1 MMAHHH
7 HLLDFSFSSSSPL
20 APFHHADT
28 TPWPPPTHATVVGH
42 ERGLPYYYTAPPT
55 TMPAMTQPALLL
67 NSSRYMGP
75 ARELLAELCSLTDHA
90 ARTPKAGGGQ
100 WDVEANYSASWDNN
114 SNPGALLSYSSM
126 DLLALQRR
134 KARLLSMVQ
143 EVDRRYRRY
152 REQMRATELSFDA
165 VAGTGAA
172 QVYTKLA
179 MRAMSRHFRSLRDAL
194 VRQVRA
200 LRKTMGEGDTT
211 GGLFAAPGASRGDT
225 PRLRV
230 LDQCLRQQRAFQQS
244 GGTTESYPW
253 RPQRGLPERAVAVLR
268 SWLFEHFLH
277 PKKNKTGIQMTW
289 TSTSWRAKPGC
300 QEARVRLWKPMIEEM
315 YTEEETKE
323 QGGGNGGGKTI
334 PDDHHGNTGAAWA
347 ATRPIT
353 GEIPPH
359 RLGGSSCFVSAAPI
373 IPANDGQQ
381 LFHSYLSSNG
391 GAVSLTLGLQQ
402 RQQQPAMMIMQQRS
416 SSLMLGAGDQ
426 EEEEDVVLPYR
437 NLMGSELLHDLAD
450 PIVYN

>member
-300 QEARVRLWKPMIEEM
+300 QEARFQ
-315 YTEEETKE
+315 T
-323 QGGGNGGGKTI
+323 
-334 PDDHHGNTGAAWA
+334 
-347 ATRPIT
+347 
-353 GEIPPH
+353 
-359 RLGGSSCFVSAAPI
+359 GSS
-373 IPANDGQQ
+373 
-381 LFHSYLSSNG
+381 
-391 GAVSLTLGLQQ
+391 
-402 RQQQPAMMIMQQRS
+402 MQ
-416 SSLMLGAGDQ
+416 G
-426 EEEEDVVLPYR
+426 
-437 NLMGSELLHDLAD
+437 
-450 PIVYN
+450 